1 MVDIMFVKFKKISDL
16 IKVNKSIVLSS
27 FQYSDTKNSLIQQIN
42 LNIKWLELNIEKI
55 MKLIQVNLNVFKYTY
70 GFICLKN
77 INKKNS

>member
-1 MVDIMFVKFKKISDL
+1 MISMVDIMFVKFKKISDL

-55 MKLIQVNLNVFKYTY
+55 MKLI
-70 GFICLKN
+70 
-77 INKKNS
+77 

>member
-77 INKKNS
+77 INRKNS

>member
-55 MKLIQVNLNVFKYTY
+55 MKLI
-70 GFICLKN
+70 
-77 INKKNS
+77 